1 MKALEDE
8 PQLTLEA
15 CQGSVVA
22 FEALVM
28 YYEPRIRRMLYS
40 LTQDSQLTQDLCQET
55 FLAAYCAL
63 PRMDGEGL
71 HFAPWLYRIALNQL
85 RTEWRRRKH
94 VAWIP
99 FTPPQGYGDD
109 VFEEPGEEYLVSD
122 GTHPLEVLSGDITPV
137 GFAADSS
144 LEALRIS
151 SGKFQVIKYAASR
164 QQFQLVLDDVAPGA
178 SSLCSPGAIT
188 IICDSNIAFAPN
200 GHGLIVN
207 AFYADG
213 SQRVWFDD
221 LTSKTHSLILK
232 LDASMKVQLPG
243 WDRIPVKSA
252 G

>member
-99 FTPPQGYGDD
+99 FAPPQGYGDD

-122 GTHPLEVLSGDITPV
+122 ELFEEQVVQRDLIRRVLAQLPT
-137 GFAADSS
+137 
-144 LEALRIS
+144 
-151 SGKFQVIKYAASR
+151 ASAMC
-164 QQFQLVLDDVAPGA
+164 LL
-178 SSLCSPGAIT
+178 
-188 IICDSNIAFAPN
+188 
-200 GHGLIVN
+200 
-207 AFYADG
+207 
-213 SQRVWFDD
+213 
-221 LTSKTHSLILK
+221 
-232 LDASMKVQLPG
+232 LDAEGFSYREIAEILQ
-243 WDRIPVKSA
+243 DTFSA
-252 G
+252 VRSRLFRARQSFQQIYNRLDQEGRS